1 MALTQI
7 QGSGISNV
15 TISAD
20 GEVTKAAQP
29 CFSVTK
35 SATQTNIAVGS
46 DVVITFDTEVF
57 DVGANFASNTFTAPV
72 TGKYQINTA
81 IRVAALDSA
90 ASYYVLHIVTSNRSY
105 SIIYDPDFGQDAGF
119 WSFVNGALADM
130 DANDTAQIKIYQAD
144 GTQQTDIV
152 HTISWCQFNGAL
164 IC

>member
-35 SATQTNIAVGS
+35 SATQSNIAVGS
-46 DVVITFDTEVF
+46 DVLITFDTEIF

-90 ASYYVLHIVTSNRSY
+90 TSYYVLHIVTSNRSY

-119 WSFVNGALADM
+119 WSFVNSALADM
-130 DANDTAQIKIYQAD
+130 DANDTAQIKINQAD
-144 GTQQTDIV
+144 GTQQTDVV

>member
-20 GEVTKAAQP
+20 GEVTRAAQP
-29 CFSVTK
+29 CFSVAK
-35 SATQTNIAVGS
+35 SATQSNIAVGS

-90 ASYYVLHIVTSNRSY
+90 TSYYVLYIVTSNRSY
-105 SIIYDPDFGQDAGF
+105 GIIYDPDFGQDAGY
-119 WSFVNGALADM
+119 WSFVNSALADM
-130 DANDTAQIKIYQAD
+130 DANDTAQIKINQAD
-144 GTQQTDIV
+144 GTQQTDVV
-152 HTISWCQFNGAL
+152 HTTTWCQFNGAL